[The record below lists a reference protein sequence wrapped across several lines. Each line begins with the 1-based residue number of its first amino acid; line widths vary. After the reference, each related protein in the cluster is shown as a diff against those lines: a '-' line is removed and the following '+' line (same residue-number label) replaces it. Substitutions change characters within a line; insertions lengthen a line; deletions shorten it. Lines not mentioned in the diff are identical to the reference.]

1 MPARVRAVEPRRT
14 SALPLRRPFPF
25 VLSALLLVA
34 AFAGSARA
42 QDAAAPDTA
51 AMTPVLAAGDTVV
64 APAPAPVRDVV
75 ARDAPNDRGG
85 EIVVS
90 WSASVDEQAHPER
103 IHAYL
108 LERAQGPDGPWTRVD
123 SLGLG
128 TLSKND
134 GVTRGETWHY
144 RVTAL
149 GPGGASAPAAA
160 AAPATATAQ
169 WFNLQRLSVFLAIVS
184 FLAAMMWFISRAQS
198 GQQLFVRRI
207 PGIDAIEEA
216 IGRATEMGRSVLYV
230 PGIND
235 IDDIQ
240 TMASLNIL
248 ESVAKMTAK
257 YETPIIVPTNY
268 PVVMTLAQEMVKNG
282 YVAAGRADGYDP
294 NSVRY
299 VTTEQFAYVAAIT
312 GIMLRD
318 KPAANIYLGSFYAES
333 LLLAETGFST
343 KAIQIAGTA
352 QVAQLPFFVVACDY
366 TLIGEELYA
375 AGAYLSREPRLLGS
389 LKASDL
395 LKVAI
400 IFIIVVGSVLETM
413 HITSFTRFMSSQ

>member
-1 MPARVRAVEPRRT
+1 MPACVTQSRRHP
-14 SALPLRRPFPF
+14 SFLDF
-25 VLSALLLVA
+25 VPSLLLALVLVLGLA
-34 AFAGSARA
+34 APPAAAA
-42 QDAAAPDTA
+42 QDSLATTARTLEAAP
-51 AMTPVLAAGDTVV
+51 PVA
-64 APAPAPVRDVV
+64 APAPAADVV
-75 ARDAPNDRGG
+75 GVDGKNDSGKAI
-85 EIVVS
+85 ELS
-90 WSASVDEQAHPER
+90 WSASPDEKAG
-103 IHAYL
+103 IATFTAYL
-108 LERAQGPDGPWTRVD
+108 VERAASTAGPWTRVD
-123 SLGLG
+123 SLPRG
-128 TLSKND
+128 THKKSD
-134 GVTRGETWHY
+134 TVERGQTYVY

-149 GPGGASAPAAA
+149 GPGGA
-160 AAPATATAQ
+160 AAPAVSAPVKAVAQ
-169 WFNLQRLSVFLAIVS
+169 WFNTGRVSILLAMLLFFVLVIVFT
-184 FLAAMMWFISRAQS
+184 MRAQA
-198 GQQLFVRRI
+198 GEKLFVRRI

-248 ESVAKMTAK
+248 ESVSKITAR
-257 YETPIIVPTNY
+257 YETPIIVPCNY

-294 NSVRY
+294 DSVRY
-299 VTTEQFAYVAAIT
+299 VTTEQFAYVAAIA

-343 KAIQIAGTA
+343 GAIQIAGTA

-375 AGAYLSREPRLLGS
+375 AGAYMSREPRLLGS
-389 LKASDL
+389 LKGSDYM
-395 LKVAI
+395 KVAI
-400 IFIIVVGSVLETM
+400 ILVIVVGCVLETAGV
-413 HITSFTRFMSSQ
+413 TSFKQFFASQ